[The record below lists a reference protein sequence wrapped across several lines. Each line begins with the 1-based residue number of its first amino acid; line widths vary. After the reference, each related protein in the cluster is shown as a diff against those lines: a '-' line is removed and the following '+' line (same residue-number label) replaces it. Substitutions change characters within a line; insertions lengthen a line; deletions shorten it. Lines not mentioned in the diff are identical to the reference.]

1 MIDKGDIPSIPCKMS
16 LRGPKSMRKIV
27 DGLSRIL
34 IDIYVPLLTPRLNSS
49 ETSLQLSEKQVI
61 FIHYCTATAVHVRFE
76 VSAQPRVYTPQEYSC
91 YLRLLTTSELNVILN
106 FV

>member
-1 MIDKGDIPSIPCKMS
+1 
-16 LRGPKSMRKIV
+16 MRKIV

-49 ETSLQLSEKQVI
+49 ETSLQLSEKQMF
-61 FIHYCTATAVHVRFE
+61 FIRYCPATAVLVRFE
-76 VSAQPRVYTPQEYSC
+76 VSAQPRVYTSQEYSC
-91 YLRLLTTSELNVILN
+91 YLSLLTTSELNVILN